1 MNEISKRINL
11 SSLLYKLLG
20 ERLENLEKSNEDELN
35 SINYLNIDSKD
46 IINFLEKNL
55 CFQNQNQQNEI
66 NDKIPEIEKREKT
79 PEKKRE
85 KTPEKKREKTPE
97 KKREKTPEKKREKTL
112 EKKSEKTPE
121 NKREKTP
128 EKILEKKERIPEKT
142 PEKRIEKKQTI
153 NKTPSP
159 KKQYIINNE
168 FERTFT
174 QSKKQMLKI
183 EKIENEKV
191 FNSTIEIKK
200 NKRNEK
206 MYKSLTPENLHLKK
220 KKNIQKNI
228 NINQKEKIKIETKE
242 NKKDKKENKENN
254 LDKINKK
261 EIKENNFNK
270 INKKDNKENKNIN
283 KENKEN
289 SILNTSESTNSQD
302 EKLKKISS
310 LHFHQNEI
318 SNILGTLNLEK
329 NLANDELLQDIKITY
344 LEKILNK
351 EKISY
356 HKIFSFLK
364 NDDLKQLLNVNSI
377 YRINSKEILKQ
388 RIELEIKQIQKELNN
403 LIEIY
408 QNEIDFN
415 EFKKKPFKLNKKS
428 ISVIEYLNSP
438 ISEES
443 FLYENKGDLISK
455 DIILVYKIYL
465 CAIDDKFYIKN
476 NKEIWEHICQHFNKR
491 NKKIALGNFIK
502 NEIEDKIFSESTI
515 TNLYDISYNVLIKI
529 NPQYFK
535 SIDETTSMF
544 VFIVR
549 DILEHIGLS
558 KEKTILIDKQFLLL
572 KSRLKC
578 KTQFLNQIIKGNKA
592 PIKNLEELI

>member
-228 NINQKEKIKIETKE
+228 NVNQKEKIKIETKE

-254 LDKINKK
+254 LD
-261 EIKENNFNK
+261 K

-329 NLANDELLQDIKITY
+329 
-344 LEKILNK
+344 ILNK

-388 RIELEIKQIQKELNN
+388 RIELEIKQIKKELNN
-403 LIEIY
+403 LKEIY

-558 KEKTILIDKQFLLL
+558 KEKTILIDKQVLLL